1 MRSPGLYPVFSFVLR
16 RASKLPCFRSRWFG
30 GAGTIP
36 CFRGGHTGHTLFVAA
51 SAVLVLPSLPKP
63 QTNHSQAATCSRL
76 GPQFSVLSLC
86 IIHREPS
93 IFFSAVQ
100 ILIDLS
106 KSCTRISKAT
116 AERNESPFGSWGFQE
131 AKGPKSTV
139 AQQFDGRNAAGEPK
153 VLMPSNQRFPS
164 EYCQDPNRPDRCLLI
179 IFRDI
184 G

>member
-1 MRSPGLYPVFSFVLR
+1 MKTLETARTADCCDPTGGRLRSPGLYPVLSFVLR

-63 QTNHSQAATCSRL
+63 QTNHSQAATCSRS

-106 KSCTRISKAT
+106 LKILHQNIKSHRR
-116 AERNESPFGSWGFQE
+116 AE
-131 AKGPKSTV
+131 
-139 AQQFDGRNAAGEPK
+139 
-153 VLMPSNQRFPS
+153 
-164 EYCQDPNRPDRCLLI
+164 
-179 IFRDI
+179 
-184 G
+184 

>member
-1 MRSPGLYPVFSFVLR
+1 MKTLETARTADCCDPTGGRLRSPGLYPVFSFVLR
-16 RASKLPCFRSRWFG
+16 RASKLPCFRSQWFG

-63 QTNHSQAATCSRL
+63 QTNHSQAATCSRS

-86 IIHREPS
+86 IIHRELS

-106 KSCTRISKAT
+106 LKILHQNIKSHRR
-116 AERNESPFGSWGFQE
+116 AE
-131 AKGPKSTV
+131 
-139 AQQFDGRNAAGEPK
+139 
-153 VLMPSNQRFPS
+153 
-164 EYCQDPNRPDRCLLI
+164 
-179 IFRDI
+179 
-184 G
+184 

>member
-1 MRSPGLYPVFSFVLR
+1 MKTLETARTADCCDPTGGRLRSPGLYPVFSFVLR
-16 RASKLPCFRSRWFG
+16 RASKLPCFRSQWFG

-106 KSCTRISKAT
+106 LKILHQNIKSHRR
-116 AERNESPFGSWGFQE
+116 AE
-131 AKGPKSTV
+131 
-139 AQQFDGRNAAGEPK
+139 
-153 VLMPSNQRFPS
+153 
-164 EYCQDPNRPDRCLLI
+164 
-179 IFRDI
+179 
-184 G
+184 

>member
-1 MRSPGLYPVFSFVLR
+1 MKTLETARTADCCDPTGGRLRSPGLYPVFSFVLH

-63 QTNHSQAATCSRL
+63 QTNHSQAATCSRS

-106 KSCTRISKAT
+106 LKILHQNIKSHRR
-116 AERNESPFGSWGFQE
+116 AE
-131 AKGPKSTV
+131 
-139 AQQFDGRNAAGEPK
+139 
-153 VLMPSNQRFPS
+153 
-164 EYCQDPNRPDRCLLI
+164 
-179 IFRDI
+179 
-184 G
+184 

>member
-1 MRSPGLYPVFSFVLR
+1 MKTLETARTADCCDPTGGRLRSPGLYPVFSFVLR

-30 GAGTIP
+30 GAGTSP

-51 SAVLVLPSLPKP
+51 TAVLVLPSLPKP
-63 QTNHSQAATCSRL
+63 QTIHSQAATCSRS

-106 KSCTRISKAT
+106 LKILHQNIKSHRR
-116 AERNESPFGSWGFQE
+116 AE
-131 AKGPKSTV
+131 
-139 AQQFDGRNAAGEPK
+139 
-153 VLMPSNQRFPS
+153 
-164 EYCQDPNRPDRCLLI
+164 
-179 IFRDI
+179 
-184 G
+184 

>member
-63 QTNHSQAATCSRL
+63 QTNHSQAATCSRS

-93 IFFSAVQ
+93 I
-100 ILIDLS
+100 L
-106 KSCTRISKAT
+106 SKAT

-131 AKGPKSTV
+131 AKGPKSTA

-164 EYCQDPNRPDRCLLI
+164 EYCQDPNRPARCLLI

>member
-1 MRSPGLYPVFSFVLR
+1 MKTLETARTADCCDPTGGRLRSPGLYPVFSFVLR

-63 QTNHSQAATCSRL
+63 QTNHSQAATCSRS

-106 KSCTRISKAT
+106 LKILHQNIKSHRR
-116 AERNESPFGSWGFQE
+116 AE
-131 AKGPKSTV
+131 
-139 AQQFDGRNAAGEPK
+139 
-153 VLMPSNQRFPS
+153 
-164 EYCQDPNRPDRCLLI
+164 
-179 IFRDI
+179 
-184 G
+184 

>member
-1 MRSPGLYPVFSFVLR
+1 MKTLETARTADCCDPTGGRLRSPGLYPVFSFVLR

-106 KSCTRISKAT
+106 LKILHQNIKSHRR
-116 AERNESPFGSWGFQE
+116 AE
-131 AKGPKSTV
+131 
-139 AQQFDGRNAAGEPK
+139 
-153 VLMPSNQRFPS
+153 
-164 EYCQDPNRPDRCLLI
+164 
-179 IFRDI
+179 
-184 G
+184 

>member
-1 MRSPGLYPVFSFVLR
+1 MKTLETARTTDCCDPTGGRLRSPGLYPVFSFVLR
-16 RASKLPCFRSRWFG
+16 RASKLPCFRSQWFG

-63 QTNHSQAATCSRL
+63 QTNHSQAATCSRS

-106 KSCTRISKAT
+106 LKILHQNIKSHRR
-116 AERNESPFGSWGFQE
+116 AE
-131 AKGPKSTV
+131 
-139 AQQFDGRNAAGEPK
+139 
-153 VLMPSNQRFPS
+153 
-164 EYCQDPNRPDRCLLI
+164 
-179 IFRDI
+179 
-184 G
+184 

>member
-1 MRSPGLYPVFSFVLR
+1 MKTLETARTADCCDPTGGRLRSPGLYPVFSFVLR
-16 RASKLPCFRSRWFG
+16 RASKLPCFRSQWFG

-63 QTNHSQAATCSRL
+63 QTNHSQAATCSRS

-106 KSCTRISKAT
+106 LKILHQNIKSHRR
-116 AERNESPFGSWGFQE
+116 AE
-131 AKGPKSTV
+131 
-139 AQQFDGRNAAGEPK
+139 
-153 VLMPSNQRFPS
+153 
-164 EYCQDPNRPDRCLLI
+164 
-179 IFRDI
+179 
-184 G
+184 